1 MFRVWGILSDVGR
14 LGVVNPSTKALTTL
28 NDLRSVKIAPGTV
41 KPHTSLNSK
50 APKHPEHLN

>member
-28 NDLRSVKIAPGTV
+28 NDLRSVK
-41 KPHTSLNSK
+41 
-50 APKHPEHLN
+50 